1 MQKLLLVR
9 FQSKCITLF
18 GDCNRLHPSFYL
30 TQNQTWRP
38 HTTNW
43 LSSRLL
49 KQKCSHYKLGD
60 FLPRRTSSQKK
71 KNREAVMSK
80 ERTMN
85 EVVHCRLIS
94 LEKILADTASLPP
107 SNLPSWRRSFLGE
120 SVKVNGRG
128 KGTTKREAVSPDH
141 RLASFLNK
149 WHKLTSK

>member
-60 FLPRRTSSQKK
+60 FLPRRTSSHKK
-71 KNREAVMSK
+71 KPRSRNVKGKNHEWSCA
-80 ERTMN
+80 
-85 EVVHCRLIS
+85 LQAYFIG
-94 LEKILADTASLPP
+94 KILADTASLPP

-128 KGTTKREAVSPDH
+128 KGTTKREAGSPDD